1 MGLVRSLD
9 IETRVS
15 LVTENCTFPEKEAYF
30 SSPSPSPSLLR
41 IAV

>member
-9 IETRVS
+9 IETNVS
-15 LVTENCTFPEKEAYF
+15 LVTENCSFPGKAVYF
-30 SSPSPSPSLLR
+30 SSPSPLR